1 MTVKERFPNPILNRV
16 RRLPKGFHGL
26 YLCDPFPKDNK
37 VFDNWEFHDIKVV
50 NEQNFIKKGKLI
62 DNPPRLV
69 LFPNYFG
76 VTVLKGMVRELR
88 STVPLLQSTESQRL
102 CFYFLDEHARGDARV
117 RNLISV
123 PLQIYIGIVD
133 NEVAILYSIK
143 KLDESERYWIKAVRI
158 PITSVVNGD
167 KLTTYRYFII
177 SSRQFKEDLNDVKDL
192 KFKSMYDFCLVWD
205 FDRNVPVYDDIETF
219 IIMSSCIFVKPSF
232 PAINL
237 ILCGETSSK
246 KTAWFDTFKEIFG
259 DDYAVS
265 QWSSIKGLIISFYGE
280 HPRAGIIFNAK
291 FVSMIDEFF
300 RRFLSDSQSIKREGA
315 FQVLRNGLSDFMNV
329 VEHKK
334 FPFSSGKGSM
344 DLILKTSFMATD
356 NAIYKNEIPK
366 VWNKDKAVL
375 RRFSW
380 LLVGDD
386 TVRKGQQM
394 MLIDV
399 DEAKRLLQKK
409 WRKDDTFDSMAQ
421 FGRFCKYARQ
431 EIFNMQFDDDDK
443 KYVNNLLEQVRGK
456 YKTTFFVDT
465 SARALYFCFKFF
477 SKHMPLDRAFFEK
490 AFWRLVEDANSIL
503 EPKGW
508 KETTDVVST
517 DVV

>member
-16 RRLPKGFHGL
+16 RRLPKKFHGL

-37 VFDNWEFHDIKVV
+37 VFGNWEFHDMKVV
-50 NEQNFIKKGKLI
+50 NEQGFTKKGKLVE
-62 DNPPRLV
+62 NPPKLV

-76 VTVLKGMVRELR
+76 VAVLKGMVRELR
-88 STVPLLQSTESQRL
+88 SSVPILQSTEGQRL
-102 CFYFLDEHARGDARV
+102 CFYFLDEYVRGDTRV

-123 PLQIYIGIVD
+123 PMQIYIGIVD
-133 NEVAILYSIK
+133 NEVAIIYSLK
-143 KLDESERYWIKAVRI
+143 KLDDSERYWVKAVKI
-158 PITSVVNGD
+158 PMTSVVNGD
-167 KLTTYRYFII
+167 KLTTYRYFIV
-177 SSRQFKEDLNDVKDL
+177 SSRQFREDLDDVRDMRFRSVYDL
-192 KFKSMYDFCLVWD
+192 CLVWD
-205 FDRNVPVYDDIETF
+205 FDKNIPTYDDVEIF
-219 IIMSSCIFVKPSF
+219 IIMSSCIFVKPSY

-265 QWSSIKGLIISFYGE
+265 QWSSVKGLIMSFYGE

-300 RRFLSDSQSIKREGA
+300 RRFLSDSHSVMREGVY
-315 FQVLRNGLSDFMNV
+315 QVLRNGLSDFMNV

-334 FPFSSGKGSM
+334 FPFSSGKGSL
-344 DLILKTSFMATD
+344 DLMLKTSFMATD
-356 NAIYKNEIPK
+356 NVIYKSDIPK

-380 LLVGDD
+380 LLVSED
-386 TVRKGQQM
+386 TVKKGQEM

-399 DEAKRLLQKK
+399 DEAKGLLQKK
-409 WRKDDTFDSMAQ
+409 WRKEKVFESLAQ
-421 FGRFCKYARQ
+421 YGRFCKYARQ
-431 EIFNMQFDDDDK
+431 EIAKMQLDEDER
-443 KYVNNLLEQVRGK
+443 KYVNGLLEQVRSK

-465 SARALYFCFKFF
+465 PARALYLCWKFF
-477 SKHMPLDRAFFEK
+477 SKHMPLDVAFYERV
-490 AFWRLVEDANSIL
+490 FWRLVEDARNVL
-503 EPKGW
+503 EPRW
-508 KETTDVVST
+508 QQTVE
-517 DVV
+517 